1 MKDELTKEYAAV
13 IAPHLE
19 LAKKAYGSRATKSP
33 QHDASREYTRL
44 LVEFYSKGGSLL
56 QLAKEID
63 VTYAGIRR
71 RVLTAEIPAKSKGMN
86 SKSTEEELLAAAQS
100 IRFAKSMVPI
110 ETATGSDPYHD
121 VILYQYEVKKVSLNK
136 VAKILGMSSANP
148 LYYAVAKA
156 RLRREQAV

>member
-1 MKDELTKEYAAV
+1 MKDKLTQEYAAY

-56 QLAKEID
+56 QLAKELN

-71 RVLTAEIPAKSKGMN
+71 RVLTAEIPAKSKGTN
-86 SKSTEEELLAAAQS
+86 SKSTEAEISDAAYR
-100 IRFAKSMVPI
+100 IKFARGFADI
-110 ETATGSDPYHD
+110 EGDSTGYHEI
-121 VILYQYEVKKVSLNK
+121 VLHIYETEKVSLNK
-136 VAKILGMSSANP
+136 IAKVLGMSSANP
-148 LYYAVAKA
+148 LYYAVSKAK
-156 RLRREQAV
+156 LRREQIL

>member
-1 MKDELTKEYAAV
+1 MKDELTKEYAAL

-44 LVEFYSKGGSLL
+44 LVKFYSKGGSLL
-56 QLAKEID
+56 QLAKELD

-71 RVLTAEIPAKSKGMN
+71 RVLTAEIPAEPKGKN
-86 SKSTEEELLAAAQS
+86 SKATEFQTVVEAQS
-100 IRFAKSMVPI
+100 IKTAKESAERI
-110 ETATGSDPYHD
+110 GDSTRYHEIVLD
-121 VILYQYEVKKVSLNK
+121 VYERKISLNK
-136 VAKILGMSSANP
+136 IAKELGLSSANP

-156 RLRREQAV
+156 KIRREQAV